1 MINNILLATD
11 GSMPSQRAAEFVASL
26 SRRYHAKVVVL
37 HAYTPVPG
45 NHHAHNYSRS
55 LYETPE
61 EAELLVTQVANRLNE
76 LGATQV
82 ETDVMEGPAANVII
96 GVAESCSPDL
106 IVIGARGNSTW
117 QGMLLGSVSMV
128 VTQRAGCPVLIVK

>member
-1 MINNILLATD
+1 MINSILLATD
-11 GSMPSQRAAEFVASL
+11 GSAPSERAAEFTASL
-26 SRRYHAKVVVL
+26 ARHYHSKVVIL

-45 NHHAHNYSRS
+45 NHEAQNYSRS

-61 EAELLVTQVANRLNE
+61 QANSLVIEVAQRLKE
-76 LGATQV
+76 MGAPQV
-82 ETDVMEGPAANVII
+82 ETDVMEGPAAHVII

-128 VTQRAGCPVLIVK
+128 VTQRAECPVLVVK

>member
-1 MINNILLATD
+1 MINSILLATD
-11 GSMPSQRAAEFVASL
+11 GSAPSERAAEFTASL
-26 SRRYHAKVVVL
+26 ARHYHSKVFVL

-45 NHHAHNYSRS
+45 NHEQQKYSRS
-55 LYETPE
+55 IYETPE
-61 EAELLVTQVANRLNE
+61 QAYSLVVQVAERLNDM
-76 LGATQV
+76 GATQV

-128 VTQRAGCPVLIVK
+128 VTQRAECPVLVVK

>member
-45 NHHAHNYSRS
+45 NHHSHNYSRS

-61 EAELLVTQVANRLNE
+61 EAELLVTQIANRLNE

-128 VTQRAGCPVLIVK
+128 VTQRAECAVLIVK

>member
-1 MINNILLATD
+1 MISNILLATD
-11 GSMPSQRAAEFVASL
+11 GSAPSERAAHFVASL
-26 SRRYHAKVVVL
+26 ARRYHAKVVVL

-45 NHHAHNYSRS
+45 NHAEQGYSRA

-61 EAELLVTQVANRLNE
+61 EAESLVSQVAQRLNE

-106 IVIGARGNSTW
+106 IVVGARGNSTW

-128 VTQRAGCPVLIVK
+128 VTQRADCPVLIVK

>member
-1 MINNILLATD
+1 MISNILLATD
-11 GSMPSQRAAEFVASL
+11 GSAPSGRAADFVASL
-26 SRRYHAKVVVL
+26 ARRYHARVVVL
-37 HAYTPVPG
+37 HAFTPVPG
-45 NHHAHNYSRS
+45 NHSTQGYSRS

-61 EAELLVTQVANRLNE
+61 EAESLVAQVAQRLSE

-106 IVIGARGNSTW
+106 IVVGARGNSTW

-128 VTQRAGCPVLIVK
+128 VTQRAECPVLIVK

>member
-1 MINNILLATD
+1 MISNILLATD
-11 GSMPSQRAAEFVASL
+11 GSAPSGRAAEFVASL
-26 SRRYHAKVVVL
+26 ARRYHAKVVVL
-37 HAYTPVPG
+37 HAFTPVPG
-45 NHHAHNYSRS
+45 NHQSQGYSRA

-61 EAELLVTQVANRLNE
+61 EAESLVAQVAHRLNE

-106 IVIGARGNSTW
+106 IVVGARGNSTW

-128 VTQRAGCPVLIVK
+128 VTQRAECPVLIVK

>member
-45 NHHAHNYSRS
+45 NHHNDNYSRS

-128 VTQRAGCPVLIVK
+128 VTQRAECPVLIVK